1 MGFPGGSGVKNSP
14 ANAGD
19 VRDVDLTPQWGRCL
33 GEGNGNL
40 LEFLCLE
47 NSMERG
53 AWSATVHGSAKSQ
66 IQLSMIMMH
75 CITTEDKYLLHFIWI
90 KPCVLTC
97 TEKIG
102 KNKVKIIL

>member
-1 MGFPGGSGVKNSP
+1 MVTNSP

-19 VRDVDLTPQWGRCL
+19 VRDVDSIPQLGRCL

-40 LEFLCLE
+40 LEFSCLE
-47 NSMERG
+47 NSKDRG

-66 IQLSMIMMH
+66 IQLSMIVMH
-75 CITTEDKYLLHFIWI
+75 CITTEDKYLLHHFIWI
-90 KPCVLTC
+90 NPGVLTC
-97 TEKIG
+97 KEKIG